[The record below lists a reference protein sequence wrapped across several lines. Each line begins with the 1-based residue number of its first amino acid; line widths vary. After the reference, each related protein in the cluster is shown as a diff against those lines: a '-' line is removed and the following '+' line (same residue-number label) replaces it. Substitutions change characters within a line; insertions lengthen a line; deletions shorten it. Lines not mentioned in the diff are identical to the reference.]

1 MKDGPEVLVVKDSLH
16 NSVCGRNHTT
26 RTSVNNDFGDTYPQQ
41 YETRQS
47 THYVMQTPAA
57 N

>member
-26 RTSVNNDFGDTYPQQ
+26 RTSINNDFGDTYPQQ